1 MTSASALERCV
12 GDVGEFALTW
22 GQRPAVWRGADPC
35 GFRDILSLADVDRI
49 ISTSARPPT
58 VRMVRDGMPV
68 ELRDYCTS
76 LRLGGKHVD
85 DVVDPRKV
93 TDNVR
98 RGATLVLQSLHRTT
112 PSVASFVA
120 GLQHEIGHPVQA
132 NAYLTPADARGLAE
146 HADAHDV
153 IVLQLH
159 GSKRWCVEESGSPG
173 PGDQIPG
180 DHMSGDHML
189 GDTEIYAG
197 DSMYIPAGT
206 RHRASTTGEPSLH
219 LTLGIIRVTYR
230 DVLQRV
236 LRDGPDAL
244 DRPLPIGFQ
253 EPGAAQRR
261 LERDASSMLDDV
273 RQHLAGVDVAKY
285 VEGAMQQRRRVPF
298 TSRHLTALL
307 ERGDLTL
314 DTRLRWSAPCPL
326 GRLGPGDRW
335 RPLGAIDA
343 GDAPHLRIHLGDRVL
358 TVPSVVL
365 DAIHLLS
372 AQGLSGG
379 DALRVNDLPG
389 LDPPSRI
396 VLARRLI
403 EETACVID
411 SDHRAATGSLARNPR

>member
-1 MTSASALERCV
+1 MT
-12 GDVGEFALTW
+12 
-22 GQRPAVWRGADPC
+22 
-35 GFRDILSLADVDRI
+35 DVDRI
-49 ISTSARPPT
+49 ISTSARAPT

-93 TDNVR
+93 TDNIR

-132 NAYLTPADARGLAE
+132 NAYLTPADACGLAE

-159 GSKRWCVEESGSPG
+159 GSKRWYVE
-173 PGDQIPG
+173 GDPDDRG
-180 DHMSGDHML
+180 G
-189 GDTEIYAG
+189 TEIFAG
-197 DSMYIPAGT
+197 DAMYIPAGS

-230 DVLQRV
+230 DVLKRV
-236 LRDGPDAL
+236 LLDGPDVL

-253 EPGAAQRR
+253 EPGGAQQRLRR
-261 LERDASSMLDDV
+261 DTSSMLDDV
-273 RQHLAGVDVAKY
+273 GQYLAGVDVEKC
-285 VEGAMQQRRRVPF
+285 VEAELQQRRRVPF
-298 TSRHLTALL
+298 MSGHLTALL
-307 ERGDLTL
+307 DRGDLTL
-314 DTRLRWSAPCPL
+314 DTRLRWSAPRPL

-335 RPLGAIDA
+335 RPLDAIDA
-343 GDAPHLRIHLGDRVL
+343 GDAPHLHIHLADRVL

-365 DAIHLLS
+365 EAVHLLS
-372 AQGLSGG
+372 TRGSNGG
-379 DALRVNDLPG
+379 GAVRVNDLPG

-411 SDHRAATGSLARNPR
+411 SDHRTATGSPARNPR